1 MVSTSATPFP
11 TLFSRAHIG
20 PLVLRNRI
28 LMAPMEKNL
37 AGPDGSVTQRYIEYV
52 AERARGGAALINL
65 ESMYVD
71 PVGRNHVYQLGLH
84 DDRLLPGYRRL
95 LEAAQAHGALLG
107 AEIQFAG
114 RETSSAVTGFQPVAP
129 SPVPCAVLAGGEVP
143 RQLTVPEIRR
153 IVARFAEAADR
164 AARVGFHLV
173 EVHGAHGY
181 LVGQFLSPYSNRRTD
196 EYGGD
201 AERRMRFPLEVVGAV
216 REALAGRA
224 ALAYRISAD
233 EYVDGGLRIEDVL
246 PFCQRLEAAGVQ
258 LIDVSAA
265 IYESAVMIAQPM
277 EQPPGCLAHLSRAI
291 RQRVRIPVSVAGRI
305 NDPAV
310 AEAILQEGQADFV
323 TLGRALHADPEF
335 PAKARGGRQDA
346 IRPCVA
352 CLKCSDLLGA
362 NLPVSCLVNPAAARE
377 REYALRPAARPLRVL
392 VVGGGPAGL
401 EAARVAAL
409 RGHCVTL
416 WERGH
421 ELGGQVRW
429 MRRIPGRQ
437 EMAGLIASLE
447 RAIKEAGVRVELG
460 REGDAAAVL
469 AERPEAV
476 VVATGAAAAIPPIP
490 GIEDGPVVSPFD
502 VLRREGSLGRR
513 VLIIGGQIIGVSLA
527 HLLAD
532 RGAEVIL
539 AEPGGALAADLG
551 FRARW
556 QPVEDLRRRDNV
568 AVHLHATVEA
578 IRGDGATLRVAGEV
592 LELERL
598 DAILPARTLVAAGAL
613 AQELRRAAP
622 DLPLFDVGDAVT
634 PRTAYEAMH
643 EGAAAGRAL

>member
-1 MVSTSATPFP
+1 MSSRSATPFP
-11 TLFSRAHIG
+11 FLFSRGQIG
-20 PLVLRNRI
+20 PLVLKNRTI
-28 LMAPMEKNL
+28 MAPMEKNL
-37 AGPDGSVTQRYIEYV
+37 AGPDGSVTQRYIDYV

-71 PVGRNHVYQLGLH
+71 PVGRNHMYQLGIH

-95 LEAAQAHGALLG
+95 IEAANAHGALLA

-129 SPVPCAVLAGGEVP
+129 SPVPCAVLAGGETP
-143 RQLTVPEIRR
+143 RELAVPEIRR

-164 AARVGFHLV
+164 AARVGFDLV

-181 LVGQFLSPYSNRRTD
+181 LIGQFLSPFSNKRTD

-201 AERRMRFPLEVVGAV
+201 PERRMRFPLEVVAAV
-216 REALAGRA
+216 RQALAGRA

-233 EYVDGGLRIEDVL
+233 EYVEGGLRIEDVL

-265 IYESAVMIAQPM
+265 IYESAVMIAQSM
-277 EQPPGCLAHLSRAI
+277 EQPPGCLAHLSQGI
-291 RQRVRIPVSVAGRI
+291 KGHVRIPVSVAGRI

-310 AEAILQEGQADFV
+310 AEAILQEDKADFV
-323 TLGRALHADPEF
+323 TLGRSLHADPEF
-335 PAKARGGRQDA
+335 PAKARAGRQDA

-362 NLPVSCLVNPAAARE
+362 NVPVSCLVNPAAARE
-377 REYALRPAARPLRVL
+377 REYGLRPAARPLRVL

-401 EAARVAAL
+401 EAARVAAQ
-409 RGHCVTL
+409 RGHRVTL
-416 WERGH
+416 WERDAD
-421 ELGGQVRW
+421 LGGQVRW

-437 EMAGLIASLE
+437 EMAGLIAYLE
-447 RAIKEAGVRVELG
+447 RAVKEAGVRVELG
-460 REGDAAAVL
+460 REGDATAVL
-469 AERPEAV
+469 ARGPEAV
-476 VVATGAAAAIPPIP
+476 VVATGATPAVPPIP
-490 GIEDGPVVSPFD
+490 GIENGPVVSPFD
-502 VLRREGSLGRR
+502 VLRREGPLGRR
-513 VLIIGGQIIGVSLA
+513 VLVIGGQILGVSLA
-527 HLLAD
+527 HHVAE

-556 QPVEDLRRRDNV
+556 QPVEDLGRRPNV
-568 AVHLHATVEA
+568 AVHLNATVEA
-578 IRGDGATLRVAGEV
+578 IRGDGATLRVAGQVVEV
-592 LELERL
+592 DRL
-598 DAILPARTLVAAGAL
+598 DAILPTRTLVPAGGL
-613 AQELRRAAP
+613 LEDLRRAAP
-622 DLPLFDVGDAVT
+622 DLPVYEVGDAVA

>member
-1 MVSTSATPFP
+1 
-11 TLFSRAHIG
+11 LFSEGRIG
-20 PLVLRNRI
+20 PLRLKNRI

-37 AGPDGSVTQRYIEYV
+37 ASPDGSVTQRYIDYV
-52 AERARGGAALINL
+52 VERARGGAALINL

-95 LEAAQAHGALLG
+95 IEAAHAHGALLA

-129 SPVPCAVLAGGEVP
+129 SPVPCAVLAGGETP

-164 AARVGFHLV
+164 AARAGFHLV

-196 EYGGD
+196 AYGGD
-201 AERRMRFPLEVVGAV
+201 AERRARFPLEVVGAV

-246 PFCQRLEAAGVQ
+246 PFCERLEAAGVQ

-291 RQRVRIPVSVAGRI
+291 RERVRIPVSVAGRI

-310 AEAILQEGQADFV
+310 AEAILQEGRADFV

-335 PAKARGGRQDA
+335 PDKARAGRQDA

-362 NLPVSCLVNPAAARE
+362 NVPVSCLVNPAAARE
-377 REYALRPAARPLRVL
+377 RESVLRAAARALRVL

-409 RGHCVTL
+409 RGHRVTL

-447 RAIKEAGVRVELG
+447 RATKEAGVRVELG
-460 REGDAAAVL
+460 REGEPAAIL

-476 VVATGAAAAIPPIP
+476 VVATGATPAIPPIP

-502 VLRREGSLGRR
+502 VLRHEGSLGRR

-527 HLLAD
+527 HHLAD

-539 AEPGGALAADLG
+539 AEPGGTLAADLG

-556 QPVEDLRRRDNV
+556 QPVEDLRRRANV
-568 AVHLHATVEA
+568 AVHLNATVEA

-592 LELERL
+592 REVDRL
-598 DAILPARTLVAAGAL
+598 DAILPTRTLVPAGAL
-613 AQELRRAAP
+613 AEELRHAAP
-622 DLPLFDVGDAVT
+622 DLPLFDVGDAVA
-634 PRTAYEAMH
+634 PRTAFEAMH
-643 EGAAAGRAL
+643 EGAAVGHTL

>member
-1 MVSTSATPFP
+1 MPSEPATPFP
-11 TLFSRAHIG
+11 ALFAPGHIG
-20 PLVLRNRI
+20 PLALKNRI
-28 LMAPMEKNL
+28 IMAPMEKNL
-37 AGPDGSVTQRYIEYV
+37 AGPDGSVTQRYIDYV
-52 AERARGGAALINL
+52 VERARGGAALINL

-71 PVGRNHVYQLGLH
+71 PVGRNHVYQLGIH

-95 LEAAQAHGALLG
+95 IEAAHAHGALVA

-114 RETSSAVTGFQPVAP
+114 RETSSAITGFQPVAP

-143 RQLTVPEIRR
+143 RGLTVPEIRR

-164 AARVGFHLV
+164 AARAGFDLV

-181 LVGQFLSPYSNRRTD
+181 LVGQFLSPFSNRRTD
-196 EYGGD
+196 AYGGD
-201 AERRMRFPLEVVGAV
+201 PERRMRFPLEVVAAV
-216 REALAGRA
+216 REALGGRA

-233 EYVDGGLRIEDVL
+233 EYVEAGLRIADVL
-246 PFCQRLEAAGVQ
+246 PFCGRLEAAGVQ

-277 EQPPGCLAHLSRAI
+277 EEPPGCLAHLSQAI
-291 RQRVRIPVSVAGRI
+291 KQRVRVPVSVAGRI
-305 NDPAV
+305 NDPGV
-310 AEAILQEGQADFV
+310 AEAILQDGVADFV

-335 PAKARGGRQDA
+335 PAKARDGRRDA

-362 NLPVSCLVNPAAARE
+362 NVPVSCLANPAAARE
-377 REYALRPAARPLRVL
+377 REAALRPAVRPLRVL

-409 RGHCVTL
+409 RGHRVTL
-416 WERGH
+416 WERDP

-437 EMAGLIASLE
+437 EMAGLIAYLG
-447 RAIKEAGVRVELG
+447 RALVDAGVQVELG
-460 REGDAAAVL
+460 LEGDPGAVL
-469 AERPEAV
+469 AAQPEAV
-476 VVATGAAAAIPPIP
+476 VVATGAAPAMPPIP

-502 VLRREGSLGRR
+502 VLRREGSLGRC
-513 VLIIGGQIIGVSLA
+513 VLIIGGQILGVSLA
-527 HLLAD
+527 HHLAD
-532 RGAEVIL
+532 RGSEVIL
-539 AEPGGALAADLG
+539 VEPGGALAADLG

-556 QPVEDLRRRDNV
+556 RPAEDLRRRRNV
-568 AVHLHATVEA
+568 VVHLNATVEA
-578 IRGDGATLRVAGEV
+578 IRADGATLRVAGRVVEAH
-592 LELERL
+592 RL
-598 DAILPARTLVAAGAL
+598 DAILPTRTLVPAGTL
-613 AQELRRAAP
+613 ADELRRSAP
-622 DLPLFDVGDAVT
+622 DLPVIDVGDAVA

-643 EGAAAGRAL
+643 EGAAAGRAI